1 MIGRKRRERR
11 AFKRMEVTD
20 RFVQCRWSGSEYQ
33 ARLIDISEGGLKID
47 IEEPL
52 QMNQE
57 IELLMEDDWGKPVN
71 RKAVVVW
78 FVWEGSRGLTR
89 AGLKF
94 VLSSEDWLVKGRKLS
109 ETGNFQEAIQALTN
123 AIGLNPQNDAAYLNR
138 GLAHHKAGNQEA
150 AVEDLK
156 LAARQ
161 GHHRAQELLS
171 KKGIEW

>member
-1 MIGRKRRERR
+1 
-11 AFKRMEVTD
+11 MEVTD
-20 RFVQCRWSGSEYQ
+20 RFVQCRWSGSEYR
-33 ARLIDISEGGLKID
+33 ARVIDISEGGLKID

-52 QMNQE
+52 KMNQE
-57 IELLMEDDWGKPVN
+57 IELVMEDDGGGSVV

-78 FVWEGSRGLTR
+78 FVWETSRRVMR

-94 VLSSEDWLVKGRKLS
+94 VLTPEDWFRRGRELS
-109 ETGNFQEAIQALTN
+109 DAGNYQEAIHALTN
-123 AIGLNPQNDAAYLNR
+123 AIRLDPQNDAAYLHR

-150 AVEDLK
+150 AIEDLK
-156 LAARQ
+156 LAAGR